1 MTKTKTTKRFLA
13 IILTL
18 VCTLTLC
25 QSFSTKVLAAGGTN
39 GWGMVRE
46 NTTVYN
52 SSGSKIGTI
61 YANEGVTIL
70 SDANNGRYKVEYS
83 TSSGAKQGYI
93 NLSSFRYAETTITCS
108 AKVKTSCNT
117 YYAAS
122 TNLKA
127 GSLSK
132 GETVAVL
139 CTNGVYDYVE
149 YNTTSG
155 RKRAYVE
162 KKYLDYSF
170 NKLRPLFQE
179 DTARYTHSSYTVP
192 SNKTVYGGP
201 SQEYATIGSV
211 NSGEKVTGI
220 VQFKVTGYTMLYI
233 KYTAS
238 GKNKYGYIRIN

>member
-1 MTKTKTTKRFLA
+1 MTKSTSTKRFLA
-13 IILTL
+13 IILTIA
-18 VCTLTLC
+18 CTLTLC
-25 QSFSTKVLAAGGTN
+25 QSFSTKVSAAGGTN
-39 GWGMVRE
+39 GWGMVKS
-46 NTTVYN
+46 NSTVYN

-70 SDANNGRYKVEYS
+70 SVSGSRYKVEYS
-83 TSSGAKQGYI
+83 TSSKPKQGYVDE
-93 NLSSFRYAETTITCS
+93 SCFRYIYTHTTCS
-108 AKVKTSCNT
+108 ARVKTACNT
-117 YYAAS
+117 FYAAS

-127 GSLSK
+127 GSLSV

-139 CTNGVYDYVE
+139 CSNGVYDYVE

-170 NKLRPLFQE
+170 NGLQPLYQE
-179 DTARYTHSSYTVP
+179 NPKYPHFSYTVP
-192 SNKTVYGGP
+192 SKKTVYGGP
-201 SQEYATIGSV
+201 SQEYVTIGSV
-211 NSGEKVTGI
+211 SSGEKVTGI
-220 VQFKVTGYTMLYI
+220 LRFEVSGYTMLYI